1 MGLLGI
7 DASNAV
13 PYGTHPI
20 GRALPRARGRAALR
34 SWYTD
39 EPALT
44 LQSAD
49 GDHPK
54 GRELSLAWLVGTVMT
69 GLTSVL
75 LMGAALYVS
84 FEGQATFSTPYEALE
99 VSKTATSDS
108 TEPSEAK
115 QSRVRPVAAT
125 RSDLEVV
132 EASIR
137 ETTDGR
143 SMIRSQS
150 FTRLAA
156 TLATVGTA
164 LSADIPEYDP
174 AALLESVAATTPQG
188 ASSQNA
194 DIYSTTVEGEVA
206 VTLSAMP
213 RSFVPASVISDAAA
227 ASLVTSSLDDVFAI
241 GGGDLALGYAPSSD
255 QLTNLGIGPD
265 RTGGIAENVTV
276 LPKTRATQEGGGRTE
291 RVVTIRESGQL
302 SEALLKNGFDAQSYA
317 LVAAT
322 LENVLPSTVLPRNA
336 KLRILM
342 GPSRTSRTLVPH
354 RLSIYFTDTATGEIR
369 HAATAALTDR
379 GGYVIALEPSPIDFP
394 EEDTEEINVASLPT
408 LYRAIWETGRK
419 HEIDDPTISRIVAM
433 FAYDV
438 DLTKKVEPGDTIR
451 LLRTRPEAGT
461 PELLY
466 AALKVG
472 SATREL
478 FRYRN
483 NDGIVDFYSPEG
495 ETGKRFLTRRPLEGG
510 GRLASRFGYRI
521 HPIFKS
527 RRLHSGVDLAAAYG
541 TPVYAGGDGT
551 VKRAQWVSGY
561 GRYVELDH
569 VNGYQTGYAHMSR
582 IADGLKPGMRVKQG
596 QIVGYVG
603 STGNS
608 TGNHLHYEVRVNGRP
623 VDALSIKLPRDRQLP
638 TQEEDAFQQTAS
650 QIRALMTREASQA
663 LEEVEI

>member
-1 MGLLGI
+1 MGSLSI
-7 DASNAV
+7 DTAEAV
-13 PYGTHPI
+13 PYGPHPI
-20 GRALPRARGRAALR
+20 RGSHPRGRRLAALQ
-34 SWYTD
+34 SGYTD

-54 GRELSLAWLVGTVMT
+54 GRELSFAWLVGTVMT

-84 FEGQATFSTPYEALE
+84 FQGQATFSTPYEALE
-99 VSKTATSDS
+99 VANASRSDS
-108 TEPSEAK
+108 AAPSDAK

-137 ETTDGR
+137 ETADGR
-143 SMIRSQS
+143 SMIRNQS

-156 TLATVGTA
+156 TLATVGTV
-164 LSADIPEYDP
+164 LSENIPEYDP
-174 AALLESVAATTPQG
+174 AALLETITMSALPA
-188 ASSQNA
+188 ASSA
-194 DIYSTTVEGEVA
+194 STDIYSMTVEGEVA
-206 VTLSAMP
+206 VTMSVLPS
-213 RSFVPASVISDAAA
+213 SFVPAPAISDSVAAKFA
-227 ASLVTSSLDDVFAI
+227 TSSLDDVFTI
-241 GGGDLALGYAPSSD
+241 GGGDTALGYAPSPRQLSD
-255 QLTNLGIGPD
+255 LEVPPNQN
-265 RTGGIAENVTV
+265 GGNAENVTV
-276 LPKTRATQEGGGRTE
+276 APKTRSVQEGGGRAE
-291 RVVTIRESGQL
+291 RVVTIREGGSL
-302 SEALLKNGFDAQSYA
+302 SDFLLKNGFDAQSYA
-317 LVAAT
+317 LVATT
-322 LENVLPSTVLPRNA
+322 LQNVLPNMTLPRNA

-342 GPSRTSRTLVPH
+342 GPSRASGSLVPY
-354 RLSIYFTDTATGEIR
+354 RLSIYFADATTGEIR

-379 GGYVIALEPSPIDFP
+379 GGYVIGLEPGAIDFP
-394 EEDTEEINVASLPT
+394 DEDTEEINVASLPT

-419 HEIDDPTISRIVAM
+419 HEIDDATISRLVAM

-438 DLTKKVEPGDTIR
+438 DLTRKVEPGDTIR
-451 LLRTRPEAGT
+451 VLRTRTEAET

-466 AALKVG
+466 AALKLG
-472 SATREL
+472 GTTREL
-478 FRYRN
+478 FRYRTS
-483 NDGIVDFYSPEG
+483 DGLTDFYSPEG
-495 ETGKRFLTRRPLEGG
+495 ETGKRFLTRRPLQGG
-510 GRLASRFGYRI
+510 GRLASRFGYRM

-527 RRLHSGVDLAAAYG
+527 RRLHSGVDLAAPYG
-541 TPVYAGGDGT
+541 TPVYAGGDAT

-569 VNGYQTGYAHMSR
+569 VNGYQTAYAHMSR

-623 VDALSIKLPRDRQLP
+623 VDALSVKLPRDRQLAA
-638 TQEEDAFQQTAS
+638 QEEAPFLQTAT
-650 QIRALMTREASQA
+650 QIRELMAREPS
-663 LEEVEI
+663 EVLVE

>member
-1 MGLLGI
+1 MGSLSI
-7 DASNAV
+7 DTAKAV
-13 PYGTHPI
+13 PYGTYPI
-20 GRALPRARGRAALR
+20 GGGHPRAGRRAALHTG
-34 SWYTD
+34 YTD

-44 LQSAD
+44 LQSVN

-54 GRELSLAWLVGTVMT
+54 GRELSFAWLIGTVMT

-84 FEGQATFSTPYEALE
+84 FQGQATFSTPYEALE
-99 VSKTATSDS
+99 VAKPDPSSRAKESD
-108 TEPSEAK
+108 AK

-137 ETTDGR
+137 ETVDGR
-143 SMIRSQS
+143 SIIRGQS

-156 TLATVGTA
+156 TLATVGTV
-164 LSADIPEYDP
+164 LSDDIPEYDP
-174 AALLESVAATTPQG
+174 SALLETIADTTTQATATQ
-188 ASSQNA
+188 SA

-206 VTLSAMP
+206 VTMSALP
-213 RSFVPASVISDAAA
+213 SSFVPPPAISDAAA
-227 ASLVTSSLDDVFAI
+227 ALLVSSSLDDIFAVA
-241 GGGDLALGYAPSSD
+241 GVDPALGYTPSPGRLAD
-255 QLTNLGIGPD
+255 L
-265 RTGGIAENVTV
+265 RTSSNEIGGIAENVTYV
-276 LPKTRATQEGGGRTE
+276 AKTRAAQESGGRAERVITVREGGP
-291 RVVTIRESGQL
+291 L
-302 SEALLKNGFDAQSYA
+302 SEVLLKNGFDAQSYA

-322 LENVLPSTVLPRNA
+322 LDNVLPDTALPRNA

-342 GPSRTSRTLVPH
+342 GPSRMSAALVPH
-354 RLSIYFTDTATGEIR
+354 RLSIYFTDAATGEIR

-379 GGYVIALEPSPIDFP
+379 GGYVIALAPSDIDFP

-419 HEIDDPTISRIVAM
+419 HEIDDATISRLVAM

-451 LLRTRPEAGT
+451 LLRTRPEAET

-472 SATREL
+472 GTTREL
-478 FRYRN
+478 FRYRTS
-483 NDGIVDFYSPEG
+483 DGLVDFYSPEG
-495 ETGKRFLTRRPLEGG
+495 ETGKRFLTRRPLQGG

-527 RRLHSGVDLAAAYG
+527 RRLHSGVDLAAPYG

-551 VKRAQWVSGY
+551 VKQAQWVSGY

-623 VDALSIKLPRDRQLP
+623 VDALGIKLPRDRQLAA
-638 TQEEDAFQQTAS
+638 QEEAPFLQTAT
-650 QIRALMTREASQA
+650 QIRELMAREPS
-663 LEEVEI
+663 EVLVE

>member
-1 MGLLGI
+1 MGSLSI
-7 DASNAV
+7 DTAKE
-13 PYGTHPI
+13 PRYGTYLI
-20 GRALPRARGRAALR
+20 GSGPPRAGRRAAMH
-34 SWYTD
+34 SGYAD

-54 GRELSLAWLVGTVMT
+54 GRELSFKWLAGTVMT

-84 FEGQATFSTPYEALE
+84 FQGQATFSTPYEALK
-99 VSKTATSDS
+99 VASAIRSDS
-108 TEPSEAK
+108 TAPSDAK

-137 ETTDGR
+137 ETADGR
-143 SMIRSQS
+143 SMIRMQS

-156 TLATVGTA
+156 TLATVGTV
-164 LSADIPEYDP
+164 LSEDIPEYDP
-174 AALLESVAATTPQG
+174 AALLETISASAPPAASG
-188 ASSQNA
+188 QNT

-206 VTLSAMP
+206 VTMSVLPS
-213 RSFVPASVISDAAA
+213 SVVPAPAISDAVAA
-227 ASLVTSSLDDVFAI
+227 KLATSSLDDVFAL
-241 GGGDLALGYAPSSD
+241 GGGDTALGYGPSPSQGTD
-255 QLTNLGIGPD
+255 LEASPNQV
-265 RTGGIAENVTV
+265 GGIAENVTV
-276 LPKTRATQEGGGRTE
+276 APKTRSALEGGGRAE
-291 RVVTIRESGQL
+291 RVVTIREGGSL
-302 SEALLKNGFDAQSYA
+302 SASLLKNGFDAQSYA

-322 LENVLPSTVLPRNA
+322 LQNVLPNLTLPRNA
-336 KLRILM
+336 KLRVLM
-342 GPSRTSRTLVPH
+342 GPSRTSGSLVPH
-354 RLSIYFTDTATGEIR
+354 RLSIYFADATTGQIR

-379 GGYVIALEPSPIDFP
+379 GGYVIGLEPGAIDFP
-394 EEDTEEINVASLPT
+394 DEDTEEINVASLPT

-419 HEIDDPTISRIVAM
+419 HEIDDATISRLVAM

-438 DLTKKVEPGDTIR
+438 DLTRKVEPGDTIQ
-451 LLRTRPEAGT
+451 LLRTRTDAEA

-472 SATREL
+472 GTTREL
-478 FRYRN
+478 FRYRTS
-483 NDGIVDFYSPEG
+483 DGTVDFYSPEG
-495 ETGKRFLTRRPLEGG
+495 ETGKRFLTRRPLQGG

-527 RRLHSGVDLAAAYG
+527 RRLHSGVDLAAPYG
-541 TPVYAGGDGT
+541 TPVYAGGNGT

-569 VNGYQTGYAHMSR
+569 VNGYQTAYAHMSR
-582 IADGLKPGMRVKQG
+582 IADGLKPGMRITQG

-608 TGNHLHYEVRVNGRP
+608 TGNHLHYEVRINGRP
-623 VDALSIKLPRDRQLP
+623 VDALSIKLPRDRQLAA
-638 TQEEDAFQQTAS
+638 QEEAPFLQTAT
-650 QIRALMTREASQA
+650 QIRELMVREPS
-663 LEEVEI
+663 EVLVE

>member
-1 MGLLGI
+1 MGFLSI
-7 DASNAV
+7 DAAKAV
-13 PYGTHPI
+13 PYITYPT
-20 GRALPRARGRAALR
+20 GRRHARTGRRAALH
-34 SWYTD
+34 SGYTD
-39 EPALT
+39 EPPLT

-54 GRELSLAWLVGTVMT
+54 GRELSFAWLAGTVMT

-75 LMGAALYVS
+75 LMGSALYVS
-84 FEGQATFSTPYEALE
+84 FQGQATFSTPYEALE
-99 VSKTATSDS
+99 VATGNKSDLIEIS
-108 TEPSEAK
+108 ATK

-137 ETTDGR
+137 ETVEGR

-156 TLATVGTA
+156 TLATVGTV
-164 LSADIPEYDP
+164 LSEDIPDYDP
-174 AALLESVAATTPQG
+174 AALLDSIANTALQL
-188 ASSQNA
+188 ASNQNT

-206 VTLSAMP
+206 VTMSALP
-213 RSFVPASVISDAAA
+213 SSLVPAPAISDPIA
-227 ASLVTSSLDDVFAI
+227 ASLAASALDDAFAV
-241 GGGDLALGYAPSSD
+241 GGGDTALGYTLSPGHIAGFEVSPD
-255 QLTNLGIGPD
+255 Q
-265 RTGGIAENVTV
+265 TGGIAENVTV
-276 LPKTRATQEGGGRTE
+276 APKKSSAYEGGGRAE
-291 RVVTIRESGQL
+291 RVVTIREGRPL
-302 SEALLKNGFDAQSYA
+302 HEVLLKNGFDAQSYA
-317 LVAAT
+317 LVSAT
-322 LENVLPSTVLPRNA
+322 LQNVLPEMTLPRNA

-342 GPSRTSRTLVPH
+342 GPSRTSGSLVPH
-354 RLSIYFTDTATGEIR
+354 RLSIYFADSKSGEIR
-369 HAATAALTDR
+369 HAVTAALTDR
-379 GGYVIALEPSPIDFP
+379 GGYVIGLEPGAIEFP
-394 EEDTEEINVASLPT
+394 EEDTEEINIASLPT

-419 HEIDDPTISRIVAM
+419 HEIDDGTISRLIAM

-451 LLRTRPEAGT
+451 LLRTRPEDES

-466 AALKVG
+466 AALNVAG
-472 SATREL
+472 TTREL
-478 FRYRN
+478 FRYRTG
-483 NDGIVDFYSPEG
+483 DGLVDFYSPEG
-495 ETGKRFLTRRPLEGG
+495 ETGKRFLTRRPLQGG

-521 HPIFKS
+521 HPIFKT
-527 RRLHSGVDLAAAYG
+527 RRLHSGVDLAAPYG

-561 GRYVELDH
+561 GRYVEVDH

-623 VDALSIKLPRDRQLP
+623 VDALSVKLPRDRQLAA
-638 TQEEDAFQQTAS
+638 QEEAPFLQTAT
-650 QIRALMTREASQA
+650 QIRELMTREPS
-663 LEEVEI
+663 EVLVE

>member
-7 DASNAV
+7 AASNPA
-13 PYGTHPI
+13 PHGTRPI
-20 GRALPRARGRAALR
+20 RAGLQRARARAAMR
-34 SWYTD
+34 EWYAD

-49 GDHPK
+49 GDNPK
-54 GRELSLAWLVGTVMT
+54 GRELSLTWLVGTVMT
-69 GLTSVL
+69 GLTSII

-84 FEGQATFSTPYEALE
+84 FEGQATYSTPYEALE
-99 VSKTATSDS
+99 FSKAATLDFDE
-108 TEPSEAK
+108 TPRAK
-115 QSRVRPVAAT
+115 RSRIRPVAAT

-137 ETTDGR
+137 ETAAGR
-143 SMIRSQS
+143 TIIRGQS
-150 FTRLAA
+150 FIRLSA
-156 TLATVGTA
+156 TLATVGTN
-164 LSADIPEYDP
+164 LSEDIPEYDP
-174 AALLESVAATTPQG
+174 ASLLESTAAATQISPSG
-188 ASSQNA
+188 DA
-194 DIYSTTVEGEVA
+194 DIYGTTVEGEVA
-206 VTLSAMP
+206 VTIAAIP
-213 RSFVPASVISDAAA
+213 RNLAPASVISDAAA
-227 ASLVTSSLDDVFAI
+227 ARLAMSSLDDVFVVGTGDIAI
-241 GGGDLALGYAPSSD
+241 GYASVSGS
-255 QLTNLGIGPD
+255 LSNLGTGLD
-265 RTGGIAENVTV
+265 GTGGIAENVTV
-276 LPKTRATQEGGGRTE
+276 LPKTRSAQEGGGRTE

-322 LENVLPSTVLPRNA
+322 LENVLPNMVLPQDA

-379 GGYVIALEPSPIDFP
+379 GGYVIALQPSPIDFP
-394 EEDTEEINVASLPT
+394 KEDTEEISVANLPT

-419 HEIDDPTISRIVAM
+419 HEIDDPTISRIVTM

-438 DLTKKVEPGDTIR
+438 DLTKKVQPGDSIR
-451 LLRTRPEAGT
+451 LLRTRPGAGT

-466 AALKVG
+466 AALEIG
-472 SATREL
+472 GATREL
-478 FRYRN
+478 FRYRDK
-483 NDGIVDFYSPEG
+483 DGIIDFYSSEG
-495 ETGKRFLTRRPLEGG
+495 ETGKRFLTRRPLKGG

-527 RRLHSGVDLAAAYG
+527 RRLHTGVDLAAAYG

-551 VKRAQWVSGY
+551 VKQAQWVSGY

-623 VDALSIKLPRDRQLP
+623 VDALSIKLPKERQLP
-638 TQEEDAFQQTAS
+638 TQEEDAFQQAAI

-663 LEEVEI
+663 LE

>member
-1 MGLLGI
+1 MGSLSI
-7 DASNAV
+7 DTATAV
-13 PYGTHPI
+13 PYRPHPI
-20 GRALPRARGRAALR
+20 GGAHQRARRRAVLH
-34 SWYTD
+34 SGYTD

-49 GDHPK
+49 GDHPN
-54 GRELSLAWLVGTVMT
+54 GRELSFAWLVGTVMT

-84 FEGQATFSTPYEALE
+84 FQGQATFSTPYEALE
-99 VSKTATSDS
+99 VAKVERSDS
-108 TEPSEAK
+108 TAPSDAK

-137 ETTDGR
+137 ETADGR
-143 SMIRSQS
+143 SIIRSQS

-156 TLATVGTA
+156 TLATVGTV
-164 LSADIPEYDP
+164 LSEDIPEYDP
-174 AALLESVAATTPQG
+174 AALLETIVTSAPQA
-188 ASSQNA
+188 ASSQNT
-194 DIYSTTVEGEVA
+194 DIYGTTVEGEVA
-206 VTLSAMP
+206 VTMSPLP
-213 RSFVPASVISDAAA
+213 RSFVPAPAISDSFAAN
-227 ASLVTSSLDDVFAI
+227 LVASSLDDVFAV
-241 GGGDLALGYAPSSD
+241 GGGDIALGYAPSAS
-255 QLTNLGIGPD
+255 QLTDLEVSPD
-265 RTGGIAENVTV
+265 QSGGIAENVTV
-276 LPKTRATQEGGGRTE
+276 VPKTKSVQEGGGRAE
-291 RVVTIRESGQL
+291 RVVTIRDGGSL

-322 LENVLPSTVLPRNA
+322 LQNVLPNMTLPRST

-342 GPSRTSRTLVPH
+342 GPSRTSSSLVPH
-354 RLSIYFTDTATGEIR
+354 RLSIYFADAATNEVR

-379 GGYVIALEPSPIDFP
+379 GGYVIGLEPGTIDFP

-419 HEIDDPTISRIVAM
+419 HEIDDPTISRLVAM

-438 DLTKKVEPGDTIR
+438 DLTKKVEPGDTIK

-466 AALKVG
+466 AALTIG
-472 SATREL
+472 GTTREL
-478 FRYRN
+478 YRYRSS
-483 NDGIVDFYSPEG
+483 DGFVDFYSPEG
-495 ETGKRFLTRRPLEGG
+495 ETGKRFLTRRPLQGG

-527 RRLHSGVDLAAAYG
+527 RRLHSGVDLAAPYG

-582 IADGLKPGMRVKQG
+582 IAEGLKPGMRVKQG

-623 VDALSIKLPRDRQLP
+623 VDALSIKLPRDRQLAA
-638 TQEEDAFQQTAS
+638 QEEAPFLQTAT
-650 QIRALMTREASQA
+650 QIRELMTREPS
-663 LEEVEI
+663 EVLME